1 VHQCKQSGRFGKTL
15 NTCRGWP
22 LLEIKG
28 SVIST
33 GLPTEKE
40 AANIKQVLPV
50 AVTQIGRKEM
60 YLLLVLAVSSAQ
72 AFSGG
77 VLPLSQNQRTVGV
90 CCYASDGASRRDVLL
105 AAVSIAS
112 TVSFSLPE
120 SARANSD
127 KTVTKFSTQA
137 PPTDK
142 DGLPFTYLESGVG
155 YR

>member
-1 VHQCKQSGRFGKTL
+1 
-15 NTCRGWP
+15 
-22 LLEIKG
+22 
-28 SVIST
+28 
-33 GLPTEKE
+33 
-40 AANIKQVLPV
+40 
-50 AVTQIGRKEM
+50 M
-60 YLLLVLAVSSAQ
+60 LLLVLAVSSVQ

-105 AAVSIAS
+105 AAGSIAS

-155 YR
+155 YRSACMACTCTLYL